1 MHSPRTARIVELAE
15 QLTALAPLEP
25 RAVRLARRAH
35 DMARRDLAACED
47 RGDAP
52 GIVDAMRY
60 RVQRTAD
67 LIEQRRAQTVTG

>member
-1 MHSPRTARIVELAE
+1 VPDPRTDRIAALAE

-35 DMARRDLAACED
+35 DAARRDLRASIARRAEQ
-47 RGDAP
+47 R
-52 GIVDAMRY
+52 IVDAARY

-67 LIEQRRAQTVTG
+67 LLEQRWAQAIG